1 MNRDAIEL
9 IDQLIL
15 QYGESARD
23 IIISGLAIESKG
35 TNRYKCPNGHEH
47 KNNDKNPS
55 MGWVSGKNYFHCQGC
70 GENINI
76 YSYYKNYLNY
86 TFNEIMQDNGIE
98 KIETNRQL
106 FNEKAS
112 KRKSLKPNQ
121 IEFLTKRGITQET
134 AKQFKLIDL
143 EGFLGIPYFK
153 NGTLTGIKK
162 RNMGTGIKNLS
173 ADGSKFFFFNFDETE
188 FDKSLIVTEG
198 EFDCMVMVQSGFEN
212 VVSVGCGAKS
222 TAALF
227 ENFED
232 YFKKFP
238 QIILVTDNDERGN
251 EMDKAF
257 IDRFGV
263 KISTVDKSLYSGF
276 KDANEVFLNH
286 GIEQLKKI
294 VNSGKAQFDGEWNLE
309 ETPYTKLDPTGI
321 KFIATGLDT
330 IDDAMNCIQSKYVTL
345 ITGRSNA
352 GKSTFVN
359 QVISSAINQN
369 YKVFLALGEGNK
381 DKIVNKFYTSLVG
394 ANTEYYDEVTF
405 GRKKIKEPKDRVL
418 TAIQK
423 WHKNKLRL
431 WVKSMSKMK
440 THTEMFE
447 MLEYKV
453 KTEKYDLIVLD
464 NQMSLLTV
472 ERASEK
478 LEKQAEFVQMCH
490 ELADATNCA
499 VVLILHPNK
508 TYKKGEAM
516 DFEQISGTSD
526 IANKADMILN
536 VIRVPDEELDKS
548 KSLSTQVTSKIQLA
562 KNRDDSDLPTVD
574 CVFDKRTYTF
584 AEVKGGYIKP
594 VKSQGWVDYLKPE
607 PKTATFYNGESQT
620 FNDGEFDEMYFQK

>member
-1 MNRDAIEL
+1 MNRDALEL
-9 IDQLIL
+9 IDQLVL
-15 QYGESARD
+15 QYGDSARD
-23 IIISGLAIESKG
+23 IIIQGLGIESKG
-35 TNRYKCPNGHEH
+35 TNRYKCPNGHAH
-47 KNNDKNPS
+47 KNGDKNPS

-76 YSYYKNYLNY
+76 YTYYKNYLNY
-86 TFNEIMQDNGIE
+86 TFNEIMQDSGIE
-98 KIETNRQL
+98 SIETNRNL

-121 IEFLTKRGITQET
+121 IEFLTKRGVTLET

-162 RNMGTGIKNLS
+162 RNMGAGVKNLS

-188 FDKSLIVTEG
+188 FNKTLIVTEG
-198 EFDCMVMVQSGFEN
+198 EFDCIVMIQSGFEN
-212 VVSVGCGAKS
+212 VVSVGCGANS
-222 TAALF
+222 TASLF
-227 ENFED
+227 DNFEE

-238 QIILVTDNDERGN
+238 QIILVTDNDKNGN

-257 IDRFGV
+257 IDKFGV
-263 KISTVDKSLYSGF
+263 KISTVDKSLYLDC
-276 KDANEVFLNH
+276 KDANEVFLKH
-286 GIEQLKKI
+286 GTEQLKKI

-309 ETPYTKLDPTGI
+309 ENPYKKLDPADV
-321 KFIATGLDT
+321 KFIDTGLET
-330 IDDAMNCIQSKYVTL
+330 LDDAMNSIQSKYVTL

-359 QVISSAINQN
+359 QIISSAISQN
-369 YKVFLALGEGNK
+369 FKVFLALGEGNK

-394 ANTEYYDEVTF
+394 NNFEYYDTVKF
-405 GRKKIKEPKDRVL
+405 GRKEIKEPKERVL

-453 KTEKYDLIVLD
+453 KTEKYDLIILD

-472 ERASEK
+472 EKSSDK

-508 TYKKGEAM
+508 TYKKGEEM

-536 VIRVPDEELDKS
+536 VIRVPDSELDKS
-548 KSLSTQVTSKIQLA
+548 KSMSHQVTSKIQLA

-584 AEVKGGYIKP
+584 AEVKGGVIKS
-594 VKSQGWVDYLKPE
+594 VKAQGWIDYLETE
-607 PKTATFYNGESQT
+607 PKNVKYYNGTEQT
-620 FNDGEFDEMYFQK
+620 FANGEFDDVLF